1 MNKLKIINDPI
12 YGLIR
17 IPFTLVY
24 DLIEHRYFQ
33 RLRRIK
39 QMGLTHLVY
48 PGAVHTRFHHALGAM
63 HITWQAILT
72 LRNKGVD
79 ISDLEAQ
86 SCLAAILL
94 HDIGHGPF
102 SHALEKVFIPVSH
115 EEISLAM
122 MEQIN
127 REMSGALDLG
137 ISMFVGDYERPFFH
151 QLISSQLDMD
161 RIDYLNR
168 DSFYS
173 GVVEGKIG
181 YDRII
186 MMLQVIED
194 QLVIEEKAVF
204 SVEKYLN
211 SRSFMYSQVYLHHAS
226 LSAECM
232 LSMYMDSVSVSD
244 TPIAG
249 CSSTLEY
256 FMGLSAKNDQHT
268 GISQE
273 MLEQYTWLDD
283 TDIVA
288 CIKANR
294 AASDPIVS
302 YLARSL
308 LDRRLFEI
316 TFKKSA
322 FERDFLESKRH
333 KIVSQL
339 KCSESQAQQLMKTG
353 IEHKPIYVSGEQEI
367 RILKKD
373 GNVWKLS
380 EIIAIQARRE
390 EGMYYF
396 CRPKIN

>member
-63 HITWQAILT
+63 HITWEAILT
-72 LRNKGVD
+72 LRNKGVH
-79 ISDLEAQ
+79 ISDKEAQ

-102 SHALEKVFIPVSH
+102 SHALEKKFIPVSH

-127 REMSGALDLG
+127 REMDGALDMG

-186 MMLQVIED
+186 MMLHVVDE
-194 QLVIEEKAVF
+194 QLVVEEKAVF

-226 LSAECM
+226 LAAECM
-232 LSMYMDSVSVSD
+232 LSMFVDSLVISSES
-244 TPIAG
+244 IRG
-249 CSSTLEY
+249 CSPTVEY
-256 FMGLSAKNDQHT
+256 FMGLSSKSDINT
-268 GISQE
+268 TISTE
-273 MLEQYTWLDD
+273 LLEQYTWLDD

-294 AASDPIVS
+294 ECEDVVVA
-302 YLARSL
+302 YLAKSL

-316 TFKKSA
+316 VFKKAA
-322 FERDFLESKRH
+322 FEGDFLESKRH
-333 KIVSQL
+333 KIVSLL
-339 KCSESQAQQLMKTG
+339 KCSENQAHQLIRTG
-353 IEHKPIYVSGEQEI
+353 IEHKPIYIPGDDEI

-373 GNVWKLS
+373 GDVSKLS

-390 EGMYYF
+390 DEMHYF
-396 CRPKIN
+396 CSPKHV